1 MDNMSFDS
9 EMVIQNLTGMKGRF
23 MNQIKVLGNATG
35 QKMKAYAQTNAPWT
49 DRTGDARNRLDYK
62 SEKDETGVT
71 ISIFHQ
77 MEYGI
82 YLELSNNE
90 TYAILKN
97 SRDAILPEFLQAV
110 QAIRL

>member
-9 EMVIQNLTGMKGRF
+9 EMVIQNLTGMKGRL

-35 QKMKAYAQTNAPWT
+35 QKMQEFAQANAPWT
-49 DRTGDARNRLDYK
+49 DRSGDARERLRYA

-77 MEYGI
+77 VEYGV
-82 YLELSNNE
+82 YLELCNNE